1 MVDFKSLGHNIR
13 KYRTNASL
21 SQDELAELCG
31 CCGSFIGK
39 IENGKSLPSLEMI
52 VKIANALDVTVDQLL
67 LGAPHKSETS
77 IMRDMEERINRLPT
91 ATRIEAC
98 QSLSNL
104 LSIIEGLH
112 N

>member
-1 MVDFKSLGHNIR
+1 MVDFESLGHNIR
-13 KYRTNASL
+13 KNRIEAAL
-21 SQDELAELCG
+21 SQDELAEKCG

-52 VKIANALDVTVDQLL
+52 VKIANALDTTVDQLL
-67 LGAPHKSETS
+67 SGSPSKTELT
-77 IMRDMEERINRLPT
+77 IMRDMEERINRLPS
-91 ATRIEAC
+91 ATRRDAC

-112 N
+112 K

>member
-1 MVDFKSLGHNIR
+1 MVDFKSLGHNLR
-13 KYRTNASL
+13 KNRVEAAL

-31 CCGSFIGK
+31 CCGSYIGK
-39 IENGKSLPSLEMI
+39 IENGKALPSLEMI
-52 VKIANALDVTVDQLL
+52 VKIANVLNTTVDTLL
-67 LGAPHKSETS
+67 MGAPQKTETAM
-77 IMRDMEERINRLPT
+77 MRDMEERISRLPT
-91 ATRIEAC
+91 AVRKEAC

>member
-13 KYRTNASL
+13 KNRIEAAM
-21 SQDELAELCG
+21 SQDELAEKCG
-31 CCGSFIGK
+31 CCGSYIGK

-52 VKIANALDVTVDQLL
+52 VKIANALDATVDQLL
-67 LGAPHKSETS
+67 MGSSPRTESA

-91 ATRIEAC
+91 ATRKEAC

-112 N
+112 K